1 MPLIIRP
8 KLDMEL
14 KIYNTQTVITPSK
27 LKAAFTQSHYSR
39 TVFFSFDTIGENTV
53 GKEFKMGKEFKK
65 FRKAV
70 FVLLIDHLNSFFY
83 PKKTCQCLQYVFSH
97 LIQHYKTYNF
107 HQFRM
112 KMCIKTDLY
121 RIFFIIHNKIDNKE
135 IRYNIHG

>member
-1 MPLIIRP
+1 MHNFIYIRNASYLPLTVKLMPKWSLEFTYLLCSLAWMPLIIRP

-97 LIQHYKTYNF
+97 LIQHYKT
-107 HQFRM
+107 
-112 KMCIKTDLY
+112 
-121 RIFFIIHNKIDNKE
+121 
-135 IRYNIHG
+135 